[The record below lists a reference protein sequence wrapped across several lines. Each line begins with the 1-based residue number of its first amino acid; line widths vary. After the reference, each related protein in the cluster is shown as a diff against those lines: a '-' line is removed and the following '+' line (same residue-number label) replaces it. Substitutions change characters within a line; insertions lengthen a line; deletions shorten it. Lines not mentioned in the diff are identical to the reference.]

1 MTGLLSNNLN
11 VRITRLDKT
20 LPLPEY
26 HTPGAV
32 AFDFYSSVD
41 TTIQP
46 HSQALIPSN
55 FIIEVPRG
63 YFLMLAARSS
73 LTKKGL
79 MLHNGI
85 GVIDQDYHGPE
96 DVVKMLLYNFTDTAI
111 TVGRG
116 ERIAQGLILPITRA
130 TWQEVDVLKSE
141 SRGGFGTTGK
151 V

>member
-1 MTGLLSNNLN
+1 MTGSPSSNLK
-11 VRITRLDKT
+11 VRIIRLDKT

-32 AFDFYSSVD
+32 AFDFYSGIAK
-41 TTIQP
+41 TIEP
-46 HSQALIPSN
+46 GSQALLPSN
-55 FIIEVPRG
+55 FIIEVPQG

-96 DVVKMLLYNFTDTAI
+96 DVVKMLLYNFTGAAV
-111 TVGRG
+111 TVERG
-116 ERIAQGLILPITRA
+116 ERIAQGLILPVTKA
-130 TWQEVDVLKSE
+130 AWEEVDVLKPE
-141 SRGGFGTTGK
+141 SRGGFGSTGK